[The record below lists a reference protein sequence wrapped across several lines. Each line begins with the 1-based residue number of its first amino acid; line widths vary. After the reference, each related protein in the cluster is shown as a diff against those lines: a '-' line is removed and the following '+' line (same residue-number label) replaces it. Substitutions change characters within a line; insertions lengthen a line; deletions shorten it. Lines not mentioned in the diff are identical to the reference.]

1 MSQIDQSF
9 AAARSLPISVSLDQV
24 EAMIAAFPLPST
36 TPVWKSTTMKVAA
49 AGAIGTS
56 AFIAFWPTEKEAPT
70 PKYHPQ
76 IQVPIEA
83 DTPQEEIRKRDIKRD
98 STQVLDELVPE
109 FKEEK
114 SLNFKQKVLAADT
127 DSLVSAVPIKP
138 VVPVKP
144 TAAVT
149 PVQPVSPKEPET
161 PKGLFDGEGGSE
173 AFEKEHPALF
183 GNTEQE
189 DHDEHEQH
197 ESCDCDCTS
206 TDVLEWNKHVDEGVM
221 SFFFSCEN
229 DDVQLDKSELKHF
242 EKELTRV
249 LKRHDYYA
257 KEIRIDYPNNATI
270 IINKEKVAS
279 SAFYDFQ
286 ILFQDH
292 EIMPGEKRKILLAK
306 DQIWVGDFEKGEFRG
321 TAKGFNV
328 KKSMAD
334 EWLEDFMK

>member
-1 MSQIDQSF
+1 MNQIDQSF
-9 AAARSLPISVSLDQV
+9 EMARSLSISVSLDQV
-24 EAMIAAFPLPST
+24 EAMIAAFPMPSA
-36 TPVWKSTTMKVAA
+36 TPIWKSTTMKVAA

-56 AFIAFWPTEKEAPT
+56 ALITFWPTNDGAPA
-70 PKYHPQ
+70 PKYQLQ

-83 DTPQEEIRKRDIKRD
+83 DTLQVEIQKRHIERD
-98 STQVLDELVPE
+98 STQVLGELVPE

-114 SLNFKQKVLAADT
+114 SLTFKQKVLAADT
-127 DSLVSAVPIKP
+127 DSLVSAASIKL

-149 PVQPVSPKEPET
+149 PVQPVSPKEPEQ

-183 GNTEQE
+183 GNTEHD
-189 DHDEHEQH
+189 DHEEH

-229 DDVQLDKSELKHF
+229 DDVQLDKSDLKHF
-242 EKELTRV
+242 EKELTRL
-249 LKRHDYYA
+249 LKKHDYYA
-257 KEIRIDYPNNATI
+257 KEIRIDYLDQSTI
-270 IINKEKVAS
+270 IINKKAITG
-279 SAFYDFQ
+279 SAFYALQ
-286 ILFQDH
+286 VLFQDY

-306 DQIWVGDFEKGEFRG
+306 DQIWVGDFEKGQFKG
-321 TAKGFNV
+321 SAQGFNV